1 MGDSIVTNR
10 NKNTSPQFMRG
21 TSVQLSKALEKGIV
35 SPPCFCFLTD
45 EDKKI
50 LAYVDIDNV
59 IYELGLNRIKELEEQ
74 MTVVNEAVGDLNN
87 VSEIIPE
94 ETGATNLLEYI
105 TSINQSVNQVTN
117 TVSMITSD
125 MLSEED

>member
-1 MGDSIVTNR
+1 MGDAIVTNR

-21 TSVQLSKALEKGIV
+21 TSVQLLKALEKGIV

-74 MTVVNEAVGDLNN
+74 MSVVNEAVGDLNN